1 MTYSDKTMYPVA
13 SCNEQDFKNLM
24 DVYLDAVFYPNIY
37 KREEIFRQEG
47 WHYELKSP
55 EDQLIYNG
63 VVYNEMK
70 GAFSSPEDILDRKIL
85 NSLFPDSTY
94 GVESG
99 GDPACIPDLSYEEFL
114 DFHRTYYH
122 PANSYIYI
130 YGNVDMQE
138 RLEYLDRGI
147 FLPLMPSR
155 CLQRLFFRKKFEERC
170 IRRSENIHFLADSE
184 EDNTYL
190 SFNAAIGS
198 SLDVEKANAYA
209 VIEYVL
215 LSAPGAPLKQALL
228 DAGLGKDISGSYD
241 SGTMQPVFS
250 ITAKYANAEDK
261 DRFVRVIRE
270 ELERIVAEG
279 LDQKSLMAGINSSEF
294 RFREADFGSFPKG
307 LMYGIDMMDT
317 WLYDDNCPFGY
328 LKQLAVFDFLKKQV
342 GTGYY
347 EDLIRDGLLNNPHT
361 SLVVIEPEKGL
372 NDRMEEELAK
382 KLAAYKESLTEEERQ
397 ALVEKTESLHRF
409 QETPSTK
416 EELEAIP
423 MLKREDIGKEAYTV
437 SNLEEQA
444 EGTTFVRHDYVTN
457 GVCYLDLLFDMKY
470 VPAEYIPYAG
480 LLKSVLGFIDTENYK
495 YGELFSEI
503 NIETGGIYANAQV
516 IQDHREA
523 GSYRTMFGIR
533 AKALAEKM
541 PFAFSMIEEILLRSR
556 LDDTRRL
563 YEIISEQKSTLQE
576 RLSAAGHQTA
586 VGRALAY
593 TSEPYGYS
601 DALSGIGYYKLI
613 EDLEA
618 HFEER
623 KGELVEKLK
632 HLMGLL
638 FRQDTLL
645 VSVTCEEEN
654 YISVKKLSLNLKE
667 KLETRATE
675 LPPLHMALGQKNEGF
690 LTAGQVQFVARTGN
704 YRKAGLPYTGALR
717 ILKVALSYDYLW
729 INIRVKGGAYGC
741 MSGFGVMGDSY
752 FASYR
757 DPNLGATNEIYEGV
771 TDYVKNF
778 HVDERD
784 MTKYVIGTISE
795 LDTPLTPRSKGL
807 RSMTAWLAHI
817 TREEVQRERDEI
829 LSATEEDIQ
838 KLAPYM
844 EAILK
849 TGSICALGGEE
860 RMKKEKE
867 LFGELKPLIG
877 GEEC

>member
-1 MTYSDKTMYPVA
+1 MINYPDTYELVLQEELPDIHSAGYLFRHKKSGARVAVVLNDDENKVFHIAFRTTPVNSKGTPHIMEHSVLCGSRKYPSKDPFVELVKGSLNTFLNAMTYSDKTMYPVA

-138 RLEYLDRGI
+138 RLEYLDREYLSAFDAI
-147 FLPLMPSR
+147 EVPSKIVLPE
-155 CLQRLFFRKKFEERC
+155 KFEEMHTE
-170 IRRSENIHFLADSE
+170 IGKYSISTADSE

-372 NDRMEEELAK
+372 NDRMEEELNGEA
-382 KLAAYKESLTEEERQ
+382 T
-397 ALVEKTESLHRF
+397 LV
-409 QETPSTK
+409 
-416 EELEAIP
+416 
-423 MLKREDIGKEAYTV
+423 V
-437 SNLEEQA
+437 
-444 EGTTFVRHDYVTN
+444 
-457 GVCYLDLLFDMKY
+457 
-470 VPAEYIPYAG
+470 
-480 LLKSVLGFIDTENYK
+480 
-495 YGELFSEI
+495 
-503 NIETGGIYANAQV
+503 TGG
-516 IQDHREA
+516 
-523 GSYRTMFGIR
+523 
-533 AKALAEKM
+533 LA
-541 PFAFSMIEEILLRSR
+541 PVVL
-556 LDDTRRL
+556 
-563 YEIISEQKSTLQE
+563 
-576 RLSAAGHQTA
+576 
-586 VGRALAY
+586 
-593 TSEPYGYS
+593 PYC
-601 DALSGIGYYKLI
+601 
-613 EDLEA
+613 
-618 HFEER
+618 R
-623 KGELVEKLK
+623 
-632 HLMGLL
+632 
-638 FRQDTLL
+638 
-645 VSVTCEEEN
+645 
-654 YISVKKLSLNLKE
+654 
-667 KLETRATE
+667 
-675 LPPLHMALGQKNEGF
+675 
-690 LTAGQVQFVARTGN
+690 
-704 YRKAGLPYTGALR
+704 RKAIHAPDLVLEGL
-717 ILKVALSYDYLW
+717 
-729 INIRVKGGAYGC
+729 
-741 MSGFGVMGDSY
+741 
-752 FASYR
+752 YR
-757 DPNLGATNEIYEGV
+757 YWQLN
-771 TDYVKNF
+771 
-778 HVDERD
+778 R
-784 MTKYVIGTISE
+784 
-795 LDTPLTPRSKGL
+795 
-807 RSMTAWLAHI
+807 
-817 TREEVQRERDEI
+817 
-829 LSATEEDIQ
+829 
-838 KLAPYM
+838 
-844 EAILK
+844 
-849 TGSICALGGEE
+849 
-860 RMKKEKE
+860 
-867 LFGELKPLIG
+867 
-877 GEEC
+877 